1 MTSKA
6 NLVGTQVS
14 GAGMSTGNSNGANT
28 VYAKTIILGDNKSGR
43 TSLISNIDTNKTSH
57 LISRGNR
64 QFNIVIDESNFF
76 TTIELTPSEIEH
88 PNATAF
94 LKVWEYTQHLSKK
107 DEQLAFRGALFCIIT
122 FNICKADSY
131 RSVFEKWIP
140 LKEQFSPDSFLYIV
154 GTHLDQFSYR
164 QVELNE
170 ICKACAKKDA
180 VYVEVSNLAG
190 TNFHLLRRLLC
201 RRVNYMLEQKELFA
215 SPAFQAKLKA
225 ANNEKGD
232 NESNN
237 PLFSSRSKSQSNPPA
252 AIPSDL
258 SVIALEPNI
267 MSNSVGAILS
277 SCFDLEDWEGYERQ
291 ESQLLQI
298 ADQIDAFVEKLAVTA
313 ETSIGDLN
321 SLVMDEGVLARDPAT
336 ISAFQPRS
344 LEAPTTNQQQEE
356 QNAADLAEHFQE
368 LQESFAIL
376 GLAMPE
382 SLLSIQPP
390 PPPPTD
396 FNDDNN
402 SANMSD
408 PFAVPNSAR
417 PNLRKMMVKLPSGQT
432 AEMVLDL
439 EANME
444 QQIELFLL
452 SQGLNFDLDAR
463 KRLLQVT
470 LKVQREY
477 LDNVGVSGNSGPS
490 SRPRSGQSS
499 RPTTAT
505 SMQTAVGGAK

>member
-1 MTSKA
+1 MMTSKFNSDGRA
-6 NLVGTQVS
+6 TQGS
-14 GAGMSTGNSNGANT
+14 EAGNSMSTRNGNTTNT
-28 VYAKTIILGDNKSGR
+28 VYAKTLILGDNKSGR

-57 LISRGNR
+57 LISRSNR

-201 RRVNYMLEQKELFA
+201 RRVHYMLEQKELFS
-215 SPAFQAKLKA
+215 SPAFQAKLNSV
-225 ANNEKGD
+225 NNNKGD
-232 NESNN
+232 VDSNN
-237 PLFSSRSKSQSNPPA
+237 PLFTRSKSQSNPLV
-252 AIPSDL
+252 IPSDL
-258 SVIALEPNI
+258 SAVALEPNI

-321 SLVMDEGVLARDPAT
+321 SLMMDEGVLARDPAT
-336 ISAFQPRS
+336 MPPFQPQS
-344 LEAPTTNQQQEE
+344 LENQQEE
-356 QNAADLAEHFQE
+356 KNAADLAKHFQE

-390 PPPPTD
+390 PPPPPTD
-396 FNDDNN
+396 FYDDFN

-477 LDNVGVSGNSGPS
+477 LDNVGMSGNSGPS

-505 SMQTAVGGAK
+505 SIQTAVAGGGK